1 MSYAFLA
8 VTLMALG
15 LALLAVRERELRGAW
30 WVPAM
35 VAAEL
40 APWFLVGVGAV
51 TGLSVVA
58 GWPGG
63 VSGAVG
69 LAAAFTAGVLF
80 GLAALRARRARPAI
94 EAGLADLLGVPA
106 FLPRIAF
113 RQRLR
118 PFPPLPGPYEMETF
132 AYGPHERHRVDRI
145 ARPDVDAGPVFI
157 HVHGGGWWRGRRA
170 RQARP
175 LLHRMAAIGWVV
187 LTPAYRLSPEATF
200 PDHLDDIQR
209 LLAWV
214 RESVAVLRAD
224 AGFIAIAGGSAGGQL
239 AALAGFG
246 PGAPDVVVPIY
257 GVHDLLGPDGMSE
270 KWPYLRTAVMK
281 SDPETDREPWIRASP
296 ARSVTADRPPFLVVH
311 GSADWVVDAAESR
324 SLVDAMRAAGGPPV
338 GHIEVPFAN
347 HGFDF
352 FASVRSLLVAEGI
365 AVALEALNARRFQ
378 GAEGA

>member
-1 MSYAFLA
+1 MSFAFLA

-15 LALLAVRERELRGAW
+15 LGLLAVRQRELRGAW

-58 GWPGG
+58 GWTGG
-63 VSGAVG
+63 VPGTMG
-69 LAAAFTAGVLF
+69 LAAALAAGVLF
-80 GLAALRARRARPAI
+80 GLEALRARRARPAI
-94 EAGLADLLGVPA
+94 EAGLSDLLGEAVSV
-106 FLPRIAF
+106 PRIAF
-113 RQRLR
+113 RRRLR

-145 ARPDVDAGPVFI
+145 ARPNVGAGPVFI
-157 HVHGGGWWRGRRA
+157 HVHGGGWWRGRRG

-175 LLHRMAAIGWVV
+175 LIHQMASMGWVV
-187 LTPAYRLSPEATF
+187 LTPTYRLSPEATF
-200 PDHLDDIQR
+200 PDHLDDIHR

-214 RESVAVLRAD
+214 RESAGVLRVD

-246 PGAPDVVVPIY
+246 PGAPDLVIPIY
-257 GVHDLLGPDGMSE
+257 GVHDLLGSDGMSA
-270 KWPYLRTAVMK
+270 KWPYLKTAVMK
-281 SDPETDREPWIRASP
+281 SDPETDRQAWIRASP

-311 GSADWVVDAAESR
+311 GSDDWIVDASESR
-324 SLVDAMRAAGGPPV
+324 SLVAAMRAVGGPAV

-352 FASVRSLLVAEGI
+352 FASVRSLLLAEGI
-365 AVALEALNARRFQ
+365 AVALEALNARRLQ
-378 GAEGA
+378 EAEGA

>member
-1 MSYAFLA
+1 MSYAFLV
-8 VTLMALG
+8 VTLIALG

-35 VAAEL
+35 VTAEL
-40 APWFLVGVGAV
+40 APWFLVGVAAI
-51 TGLSVVA
+51 TGLAVVA
-58 GWPGG
+58 GSTGGAPGT
-63 VSGAVG
+63 VG
-69 LAAAFTAGVLF
+69 LAAAFVAGVLI
-80 GLAALRARRARPAI
+80 GWAALRARSARPAI
-94 EAGLADLLGVPA
+94 ESGLTDLLGEAVL
-106 FLPRIAF
+106 LPRIAF
-113 RQRLR
+113 RRRLR

-132 AYGPHERHRVDRI
+132 AYGPHQRHRVDRI
-145 ARPDVDAGPVFI
+145 ARPDVDAGPVLI
-157 HVHGGGWWRGRRA
+157 HVHGGGWWRGRRG

-175 LLHRMAAIGWVV
+175 LIHRMASMGWVV
-187 LTPAYRLSPEATF
+187 LTPTYRLSPEATF
-200 PDHLDDIQR
+200 PDHLDDIER

-214 RESVAVLRAD
+214 RESAAVLRAD
-224 AGFIAIAGGSAGGQL
+224 TGFIAVAGGSAGGQL

-281 SDPETDREPWIRASP
+281 SDPQTDREAWIRASP

-352 FASVRSLLVAEGI
+352 FASVRSLLLAEGI
-365 AVALEALNARRFQ
+365 AVALEALNARRLQ
-378 GAEGA
+378 EAEGA